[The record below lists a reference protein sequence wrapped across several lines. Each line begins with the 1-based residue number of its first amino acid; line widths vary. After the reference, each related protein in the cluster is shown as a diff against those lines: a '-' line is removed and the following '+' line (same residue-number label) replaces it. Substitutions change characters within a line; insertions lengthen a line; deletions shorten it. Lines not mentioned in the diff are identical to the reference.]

1 MTKNTAPAS
10 DGSIGVVSVVAATAL
25 VLGFL
30 VVAHGLLLVRQ
41 STLGGGHVGAI
52 GLSILLAGL
61 FALEWTG
68 ARFDISPE
76 NRRRLSVAVAVLAV
90 LLLAA
95 FVGVN
100 GMTFEP
106 GVGESSS

>member
-1 MTKNTAPAS
+1 VRTTRS
-10 DGSIGVVSVVAATAL
+10 GRDFTFL

-41 STLGGGHVGAI
+41 STLGGGHGGAI

-95 FVGVN
+95 FVGIN